1 MTANLLRF
9 HALLELGADVPQV
22 LFYIQVVL
30 LHSKWYIIVLLFNLP
45 ELRSL
50 EYHADYLRGCPVV

>member
-30 LHSKWYIIVLLFNLP
+30 LHSK
-45 ELRSL
+45 
-50 EYHADYLRGCPVV
+50 